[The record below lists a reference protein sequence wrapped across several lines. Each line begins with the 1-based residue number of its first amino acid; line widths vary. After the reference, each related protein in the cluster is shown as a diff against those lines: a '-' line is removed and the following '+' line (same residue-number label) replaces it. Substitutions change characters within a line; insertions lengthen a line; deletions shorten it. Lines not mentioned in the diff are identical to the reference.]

1 MNGQRHTGSLLNRAK
16 RPVLH
21 AVSRLSQ
28 PFVPLRNL
36 VAMSGQRV
44 LVPFYH
50 AVSEEPLPHLAPLYP
65 VRSRAQFSRD
75 LDFLLSHFKPVDLP
89 DLVALC
95 GHPQALPDGKRSQ
108 PRLEKP
114 IFHLTIDDGL
124 RSAGEQMA
132 DILRAKGVPAT
143 LFVNSAFVGN
153 QALMYRYTAALI
165 VSQLRAHRAA
175 AAQDG
180 LLGEGLSFLKQHSGT
195 VLRPEHLEA
204 WILAQGYEQRSLLE
218 GLAAQLGLDIPGFL
232 ARERPYLTLDELRN
246 LQRQGLHV
254 GSHSIDHPWYQDLDP
269 AEQLRQTVESHH
281 WVQTY
286 LPGSPSVFAF
296 PFSDAGLPWSL
307 MEQGFAQGIALH
319 FGGPGLRRQA
329 PGALSRVAMEK
340 DRSEAGAIIRLAYL
354 AGWGKRMLIRG

>member
-1 MNGQRHTGSLLNRAK
+1 MNGQRHTVSLLNRAK
-16 RPVLH
+16 RPLLH
-21 AVSRLSQ
+21 AVSRASQ
-28 PFVPLRNL
+28 PLLPLRNL
-36 VAMSGQRV
+36 VAWSGQRV

-50 AVSEEPLPHLAPLYP
+50 AISDEPLPHLAPLYP
-65 VRSRAQFSRD
+65 VRSQAQFSRD
-75 LDFLLSHFKPVDLP
+75 LDFLLRHFQPVDLP
-89 DLVALC
+89 EIVALC
-95 GHPQALPDGKRSQ
+95 GHSQAVTGGQ
-108 PRLEKP
+108 PIRPRVDKP
-114 IFHLTIDDGL
+114 VFHLTIDDGL
-124 RSAGEQMA
+124 RSAGEAMA
-132 DILRAKGVPAT
+132 DLLRAKGVPAT

-153 QALMYRYTAALI
+153 RALMYRYTAALI
-165 VSQLRAHRAA
+165 VSHLRAPRPA
-175 AAQDG
+175 AAQAG

-246 LQRQGLHV
+246 LQRQGFHV

-269 AEQLRQTVESHH
+269 AEQLRQTVESHQ
-281 WVQTY
+281 WVQAN
-286 LPGSPSVFAF
+286 LPGSPAVFAF

-319 FGGPGLRRQA
+319 FGGPGLRSQA

-354 AGWGKRMLIRG
+354 AGWGKRMLIHG